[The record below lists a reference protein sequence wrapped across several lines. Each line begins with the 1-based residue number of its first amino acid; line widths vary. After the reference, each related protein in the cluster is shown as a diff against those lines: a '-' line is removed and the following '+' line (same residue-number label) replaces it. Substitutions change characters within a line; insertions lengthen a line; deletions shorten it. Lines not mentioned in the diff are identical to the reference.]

1 MSDMNWI
8 SWPFWGYH
16 FPPAPMAWMA
26 MSPALG
32 NTQGHDDF
40 AIVPTKALIA
50 GHDQH
55 CLLTGR
61 NASPP
66 TPTTSLSLL
75 DPEVPKLPMADF
87 SLLSEAVMR
96 CPTSHI
102 VLFLGPKPSL

>member
-32 NTQGHDDF
+32 NTQGHDGF
-40 AIVPTKALIA
+40 AIVPTKAMIA

-66 TPTTSLSLL
+66 TPH
-75 DPEVPKLPMADF
+75 
-87 SLLSEAVMR
+87 
-96 CPTSHI
+96 HI
-102 VLFLGPKPSL
+102 SQPAGSRGTQAALG